1 MMIGDVDELSYD
13 REEDGVLVR
22 KQLERVILSRG
33 AWATV
38 LFLFQELDRA
48 TGAFRAP
55 KMAIV
60 RFQKWR
66 GGYRTHSSFGVANE
80 AQARELLAVFE
91 RWCPKM
97 ATETATD
104 GGDADLIPDGS
115 DDLSAEA

>member
-1 MMIGDVDELSYD
+1 MMIADVDELSYD

-22 KQLERVILSRG
+22 KQLERVVLARG

-38 LFLFQELDRA
+38 LFLFQELDRE
-48 TGAFRAP
+48 TGAYRAP

-80 AQARELLAVFE
+80 AQARELMAVFE
-91 RWCPKM
+91 RWSPRM
-97 ATETATD
+97 AIGADVEETDVGHD
-104 GGDADLIPDGS
+104 GR
-115 DDLSAEA
+115 DDLGAEA

>member
-1 MMIGDVDELSYD
+1 MIADVDELSYD

-22 KQLERVILSRG
+22 KQLERVILARG

-38 LFLFQELDRA
+38 LFLFQELDRE
-48 TGAFRAP
+48 TGAYRAP

-80 AQARELLAVFE
+80 AQARELMAVFE
-91 RWCPKM
+91 RWYPRM
-97 ATETATD
+97 ATEADVEETDVGHD
-104 GGDADLIPDGS
+104 GGDG
-115 DDLSAEA
+115 LSAEA